1 MSDKK
6 KALKRLI
13 LYLMICFVLVG
24 AFVWFFDPFHQYH
37 QPFLGLNAVLND
49 RDNQMPG
56 TIRNFDYDSLL
67 VGSSVAE
74 NFDSEYLDAQYGC
87 QTLKV
92 IRASGSLADLLYYV
106 NMAEEAQ
113 NLKQIVWCL
122 DLFAL
127 DASTEVTLNAEDIPR
142 YLHTRTPFDDIPYL
156 YNKEIILQKIPA
168 MIVSS
173 IQGINVGGDA
183 YNWSK
188 GKNFSASGAMRFYDR
203 PAEIPQINNVPASDY
218 EELVLENIALLK
230 EQIQGHPEIQ
240 YKFIF
245 PPYSLLWW
253 DCAWLNG
260 YREEKFYILE
270 EVMSALVHYENLEIY
285 YYQNDEEIV
294 CNLDHYMDMI
304 HYSPEINQEM
314 LERMA
319 ANAGRITADN
329 MESEIEN
336 MRQLAERISEAEIYR
351 YYGERE

>member
-13 LYLMICFVLVG
+13 LYLTICFVLVG
-24 AFVWFFDPFHQYH
+24 AFVWFFDPFYQYH
-37 QPFLGLNAVLND
+37 RPFLGLNAVLND

-87 QTLKV
+87 RTLKV
-92 IRASGSLADLLYYV
+92 IRASGSMADLLYYV

-113 NLKQIVWCL
+113 NLKQIFWCL

-127 DASTEVTLNAEDIPR
+127 DASTEVTLYGEDIPR
-142 YLHTRTPFDDIPYL
+142 YLHTKTPMDDIPYL
-156 YNKEIILQKIPA
+156 YNKEVILQKIPA

-173 IQGINVGGDA
+173 LQGINVGGDA

-188 GKNFSASGAMRFYDR
+188 GKNFGAAYATQFYDK
-203 PAEIPQINNVPASDY
+203 PTEASQTGSVPASEY
-218 EELVLENIALLK
+218 EELVLENIALLE
-230 EQIQGHPEIQ
+230 EQLRRHPEIQ

-253 DCAWLNG
+253 DCAWVNG
-260 YREEKFYILE
+260 YREEKSYILE
-270 EVMSALVHYENLEIY
+270 KVLGALVRYDNVEIY

-294 CNLDHYMDMI
+294 CNLDYYMDMI
-304 HYSPEINQEM
+304 HYSPEINQLM
-314 LERMA
+314 LENMV
-319 ANAGRITADN
+319 AGEGQITPENLEDEMSK
-329 MESEIEN
+329 MENLVTDIVEK
-336 MRQLAERISEAEIYR
+336 EIYR
-351 YYGERE
+351 YYSRSE